1 MSTSGKKTWNHRKS
15 TTKFFS
21 ALEIKNNNDNQKGAE
36 NLTQLVS
43 SSIVESPGH
52 ILRYHRLPLNVL
64 IQNTPDFPSLFS
76 LKELNPIAWRL
87 EISKQF
93 WSFASNIIPTSGKS
107 SCAIAGKNL
116 KSFSNFSLC
125 SSENE
130 HCRVLRK
137 SWHHRATYLWLKA
150 RAKQIFRLRRTP
162 ST

>member
-21 ALEIKNNNDNQKGAE
+21 ALEIKNNNDNQNGAE

-76 LKELNPIAWRL
+76 LKELNPIVWRL

-107 SCAIAGKNL
+107 SCAIAGKKFLNRFRTLVYAHL
-116 KSFSNFSLC
+116 K
-125 SSENE
+125 
-130 HCRVLRK
+130 
-137 SWHHRATYLWLKA
+137 T
-150 RAKQIFRLRRTP
+150 
-162 ST
+162 STAEFFESRDIIGPHISD

>member
-21 ALEIKNNNDNQKGAE
+21 ALEIKNNNDNQNGAE

-93 WSFASNIIPTSGKS
+93 WSFASNIIPTSGNDISAQLQEKKILNRFRTLVY
-107 SCAIAGKNL
+107 AHL
-116 KSFSNFSLC
+116 K
-125 SSENE
+125 
-130 HCRVLRK
+130 
-137 SWHHRATYLWLKA
+137 T
-150 RAKQIFRLRRTP
+150 
-162 ST
+162 STAEFFESRDIIGPHISD